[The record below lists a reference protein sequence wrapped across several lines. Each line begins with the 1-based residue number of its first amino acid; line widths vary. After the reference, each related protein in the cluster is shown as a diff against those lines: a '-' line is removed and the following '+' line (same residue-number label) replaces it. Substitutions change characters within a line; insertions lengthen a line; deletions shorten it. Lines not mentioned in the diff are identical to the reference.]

1 MSYFATNVVIL
12 IAILIVAFVLILGLA
27 NMLRGGNPNLSQL
40 LMRWR
45 VSLQLGAVVLILA
58 ILWARS

>member
-1 MSYFATNVVIL
+1 MSYFASNVVIL

-45 VSLQLGAVVLILA
+45 VSLQLGAVVLILV

>member
-1 MSYFATNVVIL
+1 MSYFASNVIIL

-45 VSLQLGAVVLILA
+45 VSLQLGAVVLILV

>member
-1 MSYFATNVVIL
+1 MSYFASNIVIL
-12 IAILIVAFVLILGLA
+12 IAICSVAFVLLLGLL
-27 NMLRGGNPNLSQL
+27 NMLRGGNPNLSQI

-58 ILWARS
+58 VLWARS